1 MQNHAEPLP
10 TDHEAAAK
18 VGHNNLAEIH
28 PRFAVDLSALK
39 EKKCSLNNAYRLAGM
54 ARSTIKDFLGI
65 TELNIVNEMTYQST
79 LERLGDPKLRRSA
92 RSS

>member
-18 VGHNNLAEIH
+18 FGHNDLAKIH
-28 PRFAVDLSALK
+28 PRFVAVLSALK
-39 EKKCSLNNAYRLAGM
+39 EKNCSLKYAYRLAGM
-54 ARSTIKDFLGI
+54 ACSTIKYFLGI

-79 LERLGDPKLRRSA
+79 LKRLGDPKL
-92 RSS
+92 